1 MPTDRSL
8 DVDTCCTLLSAWR
21 RRYLLTQ
28 LCERERVTIEQIAR
42 RIAAHEQDVLRDA
55 VSEDA
60 RDSVVVS
67 LVHNHLPRL
76 ADHGVVEYD
85 LRNGDIVP
93 SDAFEDLEP
102 YLERLEEIEESEL
115 APKSSCS

>member
-1 MPTDRSL
+1 MPDDRSL
-8 DVDTCCTLLSAWR
+8 DVDTCCGLLSSWR

-28 LCERERVTIEQIAR
+28 LRDRDRVTIDRLAR
-42 RIAAHEQDVLRDA
+42 RIAALEQDTTRDA

-85 LRNGDIVP
+85 PRNGDIVP
-93 SDAFEDLEP
+93 DTAFEELER
-102 YLERLEEIEESEL
+102 YLERLEDEAERDL
-115 APKSSCS
+115 TPKSSCS